1 MNGRKRFVKEY
12 SISRRVWVPRPLIKV
27 FPFFA
32 DAENLQRLT
41 PPELAFRIDSRLP
54 IAMKAGALI
63 EYTIGLHRIPMKWR
77 TEITSWDP
85 PHSFE
90 DTQLSGPYRKWV
102 HTHRFTEN
110 AGGTIIEDRVAY
122 ALPFGFL
129 GRIVHPLVARQLK
142 RIFDYRETVLIKL
155 FA

>member
-1 MNGRKRFVKEY
+1 MKEY